1 MSQFSGLPSQ
11 FRTFRFIGTEMA
23 LWPSVLN
30 SKTLHK
36 AVRLIGLASS
46 VPVFCF
52 GAPDLDEARN
62 LVSEWVGVEK
72 LISEERT
79 SWAAEKEIVADM
91 ISLLKQEKETLQE
104 RIELAKAATSDADE
118 KRSSLIEEREEYIEA
133 MDFLGEKI
141 TDIESKI
148 VSLHSKFPPP
158 LQEEVSVSFNRIP
171 KSGEKSRLSVS
182 QRLQTIVVVL
192 SQADKFNGGVQL
204 VSKIQELK
212 SGPAEVDILYFGL
225 GGAFFQD
232 KSGKFAGVGYPGETE
247 WVWEETPEAAAQIVD
262 LFAVYQGTKQAEFV
276 GLPVT
281 IK

>member
-1 MSQFSGLPSQ
+1 
-11 FRTFRFIGTEMA
+11 MA
-23 LWPSVLN
+23 LGPLVLH
-30 SKTLHK
+30 SKTLNK

-46 VPVFCF
+46 FSVFCL

-79 SWAAEKEIVADM
+79 NWDAEKDIVADM
-91 ISLLKQEKETLQE
+91 IALLKQEKESLQE
-104 RIELAKAATSDADE
+104 RIELAKAATSEADE
-118 KRSSLIEEREEYIEA
+118 KRMSLVSEREEYIEA
-133 MDFLGEKI
+133 MDFLGGKI
-141 TDIESKI
+141 SGLESKI
-148 VSLHSKFPPP
+148 TSLYAKFPPP

-171 KSGEKSRLSVS
+171 ESGENSRLSVS

-192 SQADKFNGGVQL
+192 SQADKFNGGVQ
-204 VSKIQELK
+204 VISKIQDLQ

-232 KSGKFAGVGYPGETE
+232 KSGKYAGVGYPGESE
-247 WVWEETPEAAAQIVD
+247 WVWEETPDAAAQIAD
-262 LFAVYQGTKQAEFV
+262 LFAVYQGTKQAEFI